1 MNKIQTYEDLIAW
14 KKAHALVLAV
24 YSITRTFPKDELFG
38 LTSQLRRAAVSITS
52 NIVEGFKRHSNT
64 EKIRFYNI
72 SESSC
77 EEVHYQLRLAHELS
91 YSDTIYHREQAR
103 EISKIIAGLIKSIR
117 SKSA

>member
-14 KKAHALVLAV
+14 QKAHVLVLAV
-24 YSITRTFPKDELFG
+24 YKLTQSFPKDELFG

-72 SESSC
+72 SEASC

-91 YSDTIYHREQAR
+91 YSETFHLREQAR
-103 EISKIIAGLIKSIR
+103 EISKIIAGLITSIR

>member
-1 MNKIQTYEDLIAW
+1 MAKIQTYEDLIAW
-14 KKAHALVLAV
+14 QKAHALVLSV
-24 YSITRTFPKDELFG
+24 YQLTKTFPKDELFG

-52 NIVEGFKRHSNT
+52 NIVEGFSRHSNI

-77 EEVHYQLRLAHELS
+77 QEVHYQLRLAHELS
-91 YSDTIYHREQAR
+91 YSQTLQEREQAQ

-117 SKSA
+117 TKCD